1 MEWIDIK
8 SGYWDEACDHVLRSE
23 FLKEAKRMYDYVT
36 VYVHVHRIVIA
47 NRKERVES
55 VKLYK
60 NTTQIKVDY
69 YRISHRS

>member
-47 NRKERVES
+47 NRKERMES
-55 VKLYK
+55 VKIVQK
-60 NTTQIKVDY
+60 Y
-69 YRISHRS
+69 YPDKSRLLSHIA